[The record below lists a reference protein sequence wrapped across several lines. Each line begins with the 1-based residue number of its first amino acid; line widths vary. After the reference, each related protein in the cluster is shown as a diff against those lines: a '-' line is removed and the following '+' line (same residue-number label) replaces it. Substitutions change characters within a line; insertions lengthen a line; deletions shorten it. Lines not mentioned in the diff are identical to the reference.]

1 MKQTK
6 TIVLFT
12 PSFTSAAVIKDIL
25 AKQKSNLGE
34 EKVYSAHN
42 SRVQSVLMGLSG
54 QELSIHS
61 QEQRGIN
68 PPMLPTC

>member
-12 PSFTSAAVIKDIL
+12 PSFTSVAVIKDIL

-34 EKVYSAHN
+34 ERVYSAHN

-54 QELSIHS
+54 QELKASTAKS
-61 QEQRGIN
+61 REE
-68 PPMLPTC
+68 